1 MSVCEEVKKI
11 LAQPIGIKQ
20 SDGSVFITEL
30 SEDTIETR
38 SGQICQ
44 LFKLKLPEN
53 PYKDSELGSVDFH
66 VWQGQMVNAYDIF
79 NKALEQVKELNKEM
93 VE

>member
-38 SGQICQ
+38 SGQIWIPN
-44 LFKLKLPEN
+44 LVVL
-53 PYKDSELGSVDFH
+53 
-66 VWQGQMVNAYDIF
+66 IF
-79 NKALEQVKELNKEM
+79 M
-93 VE
+93 SGRGRW